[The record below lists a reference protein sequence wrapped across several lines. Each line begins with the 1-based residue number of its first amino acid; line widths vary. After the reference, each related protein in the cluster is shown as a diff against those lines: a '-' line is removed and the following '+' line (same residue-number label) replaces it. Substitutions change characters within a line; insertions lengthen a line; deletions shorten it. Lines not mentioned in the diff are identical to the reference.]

1 MDQTLFI
8 SFPELFTNEEV
19 QVKDIVIPKIQR
31 DYAQGRLD
39 EHAKRV
45 RERFLDAIYDGI
57 VSGKGLTLD
66 FIYGHLKENGEFV
79 PLDGQQRLTTLF
91 LLYWYAAR
99 KAQRTDAAFLHH
111 FTYQTRYSA
120 RDFCGHLASEDFN
133 PFVAGFQGPLS
144 GEIKDHPWFP
154 DDWIHDSTI
163 SSMLVML
170 DAINEKFSGVDGLFD
185 KLNTIRFYFISLER
199 LKLTDDIYIKMN
211 SRGKPL
217 TDFENFKAELE
228 KMLKQLDAETT
239 DTPKLAET
247 IASKIDSS
255 WTDLLWGYSEGKE
268 NSDGRPSTDDA
279 FLRYFRFICD
289 ILCYQSNNSPKEADE
304 FKLLEKY
311 FTGKEASHSVDVLQR
326 FFDCWIETEQTK
338 KGKDIDGFFNKFICV
353 GSHVEGKVKLLDGY
367 AVDLFK
373 DCINDYSELRGGRNR
388 KFPLNKIILLYA
400 VIVYLLNEKT
410 IGYDNFVSRF
420 RIVNNLVLNSSDEI
434 SDSENRMGGN
444 RMPAI
449 LKQVDSIIKDGVI
462 SDNIVIGEKNNCPNF
477 NVIQLGEEKKKQ
489 NFLEEHPEL
498 REDLAR
504 LEDHPLLFGRVA
516 IIGLDHYE
524 LFSAFEQLFNCNWD
538 LVDCALFAMGDY
550 SQRDNN
556 WRIQVGTSNKQLPQA
571 WINLFHNGNQ
581 SEFEKTK
588 QCMLRLLETLGSDVS
603 DKHLQEIV
611 DKYLN
616 EAEMAKRFSWIY
628 YYVKYPSFRI
638 GRYGKY
644 SQYENNPYDIW
655 SVFARQYT
663 SSNSKEVF
671 LSEIAT
677 RCNAIG
683 KKYFGEGYRM
693 RNNRNNVEVFEADA
707 NNTEHLVL
715 SVDIQQNEK
724 GIDVEDRILKLA
736 AELSGQV

>member
-1 MDQTLFI
+1 MDQTLLI
-8 SFPELFTNEEV
+8 SFPDLFTNEDI

-39 EHAKRV
+39 NHAKRV
-45 RERFLDAIYDGI
+45 RERFLDAIYGGI
-57 VSGKGLTLD
+57 VSRKGLTLD

-99 KAQRTDAAFLHH
+99 KAKRTDATFLHH

-120 RDFCGHLASEDFN
+120 RDFCGQLANEDFN
-133 PFVAGFQGPLS
+133 PFITGFQGSLS
-144 GEIKDHPWFP
+144 EEIKDQPWFP
-154 DDWIHDSTI
+154 DDWIHDGTI

-170 DAINEKFSGVDGLFD
+170 DAIDEKFSGVDGMFD

-239 DTPKLAET
+239 NTPKLAET

-255 WTDLLWGYSEGKE
+255 WTDLLWGYSEEKE

-289 ILCYQSNNSPKEADE
+289 ILCYQSNNSPRETDE
-304 FKLLEKY
+304 FKLLGKY
-311 FTGKEASHSVDVLQR
+311 FTGKDALHNVNVLQR
-326 FFDCWIETEQTK
+326 FFDCWIDTEQTK
-338 KGKDIDGFFNKFICV
+338 KGKDIDGFFNKFLCV
-353 GSHVEGKVKLLDGY
+353 GSHVEGKVKLPDGY
-367 AVDLFK
+367 AADLFK

-400 VIVYLLNEKT
+400 VIVYLLNVKA
-410 IGYDNFVSRF
+410 ISYGDFVNRF

-462 SDNIVIGEKNNCPNF
+462 SDNIVIGEKSNCPNF
-477 NVIQLGEEKKKQ
+477 NVIQLSEEKEKQ
-489 NFLEEHPEL
+489 LFLEKYPER

-504 LEDHPLLFGRVA
+504 FEDHPLLYGRVA
-516 IIGLDHYE
+516 VIGLDHNE
-524 LFSAFEQLFNCNWD
+524 LFSAFEQLFNCSWD
-538 LVDCALFAMGDY
+538 LVDCGLFAMGDY

-556 WRIQVGTSNKQLPQA
+556 WRIQVGTSNNQLPQA

-581 SEFEKTK
+581 SEFGKTK
-588 QCMLRLLETLGSDVS
+588 QCMLRLLETLGDDVS

-611 DKYLN
+611 DNYLN
-616 EAEMAKRFSWIY
+616 EAEIAKRYSWIY

-655 SVFARQYT
+655 TVFARQYT

-671 LSEIAT
+671 LSEIFT

-683 KKYFGEGYRM
+683 KKYFGEGFGM
-693 RNNRNNVEVFEADA
+693 RNKRNSVEVYLLDA
-707 NNTEHLVL
+707 NDSEHAIL
-715 SVDIQQNEK
+715 SVEIQQSED
-724 GIDVEDRILKLA
+724 GIDSEDRILKLA
-736 AELSGQV
+736 TRLNEQA